1 MKIFKKFANEQ
12 NSVPIEEGMIKPN
25 ILIENPNPDM
35 SLQDAIL
42 TRRTVRA
49 YESKP
54 VPFDVFEE
62 MIQFS
67 MNSPTACNEQRW
79 RILYLD
85 KQELFDEL
93 YYRGS
98 AAFVRKTKQAFVI
111 LYNNHSDNVEYKDH
125 IQSAAA
131 FINTF
136 SLVAHSLG
144 IGSCWVGHLPNK
156 KELQRYFKIHK
167 LYEPVALATFG
178 YYRKKVKIKPRK
190 KDAPNIIDKN
200 TFQSKDLVFSKSKN
214 VFIRRI
220 LRKVYYILPPAIRKK
235 LRKKSLPFEKKF
247 YNELYD

>member
-1 MKIFKKFANEQ
+1 MKIFKSLANEQ
-12 NSVPIEEGMIKPN
+12 TSVPVENGMILPSTLIQKPN
-25 ILIENPNPDM
+25 PNI

-42 TRRTVRA
+42 TRRTVRS
-49 YESKP
+49 YESKM
-54 VPFDVFEE
+54 VPFNVFEE
-62 MIQFS
+62 MIRLS

-85 KQELFDEL
+85 KPEIFNEL
-93 YYRGS
+93 YLRGS
-98 AAFVRKTKQAFVI
+98 AAFVKKTKQAFII
-111 LYNNHSDNVEYKDH
+111 LYNNHTDNLEYKDH

-136 SLVAHSLG
+136 SLVSHSLG

-156 KELQRYFKIHK
+156 GELQRFFNIHK
-167 LYEPVALATFG
+167 LYEPVAMVTFG

-190 KDAPNIIDKN
+190 KDPQSIIDKN
-200 TFQSKDLVFSKSKN
+200 TFDGSGLVFSKSKN

-220 LRKVYYILPPAIRKK
+220 FRKLYYILPPFFRRQ
-235 LRKKSLPFEKKF
+235 LRSKSLPFEKKF